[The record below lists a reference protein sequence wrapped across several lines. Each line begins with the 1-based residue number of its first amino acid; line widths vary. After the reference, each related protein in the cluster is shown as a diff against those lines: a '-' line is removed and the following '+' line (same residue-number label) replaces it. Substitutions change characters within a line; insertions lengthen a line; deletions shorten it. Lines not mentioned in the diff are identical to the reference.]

1 MDAVK
6 DVLFWVA
13 IGAATAPI
21 WGAFLWELWDGG
33 VRPWLIPRAE
43 IDALSAAMLT
53 RYGNRAEEMAFIE
66 EDRAWRYSESFEQ
79 GKWRRVRK
87 RIERMR
93 GDANPSVKARRAS
106 SV

>member
-1 MDAVK
+1 MGTLK
-6 DVLFWVA
+6 DVLFWLA

-21 WGAFLWELWDGG
+21 WGALLWELWEGG
-33 VRPWLIPRAE
+33 VQPRLVPRAE
-43 IDALSAAMLT
+43 IDSLAAAMLA
-53 RYGNRAEEMAFIE
+53 RHGDRAEEMAFIE

-87 RIERMR
+87 RVERMR
-93 GDANPSVKARRAS
+93 SDARPSLKERRAS

>member
-1 MDAVK
+1 MGALK

-21 WGAFLWELWDGG
+21 WGAFLWEIWEGG
-33 VRPWLIPRAE
+33 IRPRLIPSIE
-43 IDALSAAMLT
+43 IDALSAALIAQH
-53 RYGNRAEEMAFIE
+53 GSRAEEMAFIE
-66 EDRAWRYSESFEQ
+66 EDRAWRYAESFEQ

-87 RIERMR
+87 QIERMR
-93 GDANPSVKARRAS
+93 RDVHSSVKTRRAS